1 MGCGARG
8 EHVGGGAGPSS
19 SRLAM
24 VPELPVADWLWCRGA
39 RMSLTSCPAGQQ
51 VQLSGSRGL
60 NLPVLCRSS
69 VRDGGKCDHMQGGSG
84 GVQIRCASMTLA

>member
-1 MGCGARG
+1 M
-8 EHVGGGAGPSS
+8 GGGAGPSS

-39 RMSLTSCPAGQQ
+39 RVSLTSCPAGRW

-69 VRDGGKCDHMQGGSG
+69 VRGVAEGNVDTWKEVLGAPRSG
-84 GVQIRCASMTLA
+84 VHP

>member
-1 MGCGARG
+1 
-8 EHVGGGAGPSS
+8 
-19 SRLAM
+19 
-24 VPELPVADWLWCRGA
+24 
-39 RMSLTSCPAGQQ
+39 MSLTSCPAGQQ